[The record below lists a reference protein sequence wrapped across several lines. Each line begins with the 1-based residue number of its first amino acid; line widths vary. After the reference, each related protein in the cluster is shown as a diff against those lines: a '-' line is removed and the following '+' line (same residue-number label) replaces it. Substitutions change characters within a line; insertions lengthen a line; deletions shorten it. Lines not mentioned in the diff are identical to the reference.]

1 MASYDTI
8 GKFYDDVMGDQY
20 ESAKKIYKLI
30 KKFHP
35 KARSVLELGCGTGS
49 YLLHLSGCYKTTG
62 LDISSV
68 MLSIARKKLPK
79 TELYQSGMLEFKFNK
94 KFDVIICMNDTFNH
108 FLKVFDLRRMLLRAY
123 EHLTENGI
131 LIFDIN
137 TEYKL
142 NTLSESPPI
151 IHQFG
156 DNYFITNVSV
166 IRNNIYEWDLRIFEN
181 IENNNYRLYEE
192 LLYERSYTIFQIEK
206 FLTKIFRNVNVFDL
220 NKKRVSSNS
229 ERLHFVC
236 IKN

>member
-1 MASYDTI
+1 MASYDAI
-8 GKFYDDVMGDQY
+8 GKFYDDIMGDQK
-20 ESAKKIYKLI
+20 ESAKQIYKLI

-35 KARSVLELGCGTGS
+35 AAQSVLELGCGTGS
-49 YLLHLSGCYKTTG
+49 YLQHLSRHYNTAG
-62 LDISSV
+62 LDQSSV
-68 MLSIARKKLPK
+68 MLSIAREKLPR
-79 TELYQSGMLEFKFNK
+79 TELYQTGMLEFKFNK
-94 KFDVIICMNDTFNH
+94 RFDVIICMNDTFNH
-108 FLKVFDLRRMLLRAY
+108 FIKVLDIKKLLSKVY
-123 EHLTENGI
+123 EHLAENGVF
-131 LIFDIN
+131 IFDIN

-220 NKKRVSSNS
+220 NKKRVSSTS

>member
-1 MASYDTI
+1 MASYDAI
-8 GKFYDDVMGDQY
+8 GKFYDDIMGDQK
-20 ESAKKIYKLI
+20 ESAKQIHKLI

-35 KARSVLELGCGTGS
+35 AAQSVLELGCGTGS
-49 YLLHLSGCYKTTG
+49 YLQHLSRHYNTAG
-62 LDISSV
+62 LDQSSV
-68 MLSIARKKLPK
+68 MLSIAREKLPK
-79 TELYQSGMLEFKFNK
+79 AELYQTGMLEFKFNK
-94 KFDVIICMNDTFNH
+94 RFDVIICMNDTFNH
-108 FLKVFDLRRMLLRAY
+108 FIKVLDIKKLLLKVY
-123 EHLTENGI
+123 EHLAENGI
-131 LIFDIN
+131 FIFDIN

-220 NKKRVSSNS
+220 NKKRVSSTS

>member
-1 MASYDTI
+1 MASYDAI
-8 GKFYDDVMGDQY
+8 GKFYDDIMGDQK
-20 ESAKKIYKLI
+20 ESAKQIYKLI

-35 KARSVLELGCGTGS
+35 AAQSVLELGCGTGS
-49 YLLHLSGCYKTTG
+49 YLQHLSRHYNTAG
-62 LDISSV
+62 LYQSSV
-68 MLSIARKKLPK
+68 MISIAREKLPR
-79 TELYQSGMLEFKFNK
+79 TELYQTGMREFKFNK
-94 KFDVIICMNDTFNH
+94 SFDVIICMNDTFNH
-108 FLKVFDLRRMLLRAY
+108 FIKVLDIKKLLSKVY
-123 EHLTENGI
+123 EHLAENGVF
-131 LIFDIN
+131 IFDIN

-220 NKKRVSSNS
+220 NKKRVSSTS

>member
-1 MASYDTI
+1 MASYDAI
-8 GKFYDDVMGDQY
+8 GKFYDDIMGDQK
-20 ESAKKIYKLI
+20 ESAKQIYKLI

-35 KARSVLELGCGTGS
+35 AAQSVLELGCGTGS
-49 YLLHLSGCYKTTG
+49 YLQHLSRHYNTAG
-62 LDISSV
+62 LDQSSV
-68 MLSIARKKLPK
+68 MLSIAREKLPR
-79 TELYQSGMLEFKFNK
+79 TELYQTGMLEFKFNK
-94 KFDVIICMNDTFNH
+94 RFDVIICMNDTFNH
-108 FLKVFDLRRMLLRAY
+108 FIKVLDIKKLLLKVY
-123 EHLTENGI
+123 EHLAENGI
-131 LIFDIN
+131 FIFDIN

-220 NKKRVSSNS
+220 NKKRVSSTS

>member
-1 MASYDTI
+1 MASYDAI
-8 GKFYDDVMGDQY
+8 GKFYDDIMGDQK
-20 ESAKKIYKLI
+20 ESAKQIYKLI

-35 KARSVLELGCGTGS
+35 AAQSVLELGCGTGS
-49 YLLHLSGCYKTTG
+49 YLQHLSRHYNTAG
-62 LDISSV
+62 LDQSSV
-68 MLSIARKKLPK
+68 MLSIAREKLPK
-79 TELYQSGMLEFKFNK
+79 AELYQTGMLEFKFNK
-94 KFDVIICMNDTFNH
+94 RFDVIICMNDTFNH
-108 FLKVFDLRRMLLRAY
+108 FIKVLDIKKLLLKVY
-123 EHLTENGI
+123 EHLAENGI
-131 LIFDIN
+131 FIFDIN
-137 TEYKL
+137 TEHKL

-220 NKKRVSSNS
+220 NKKRVSSTS

>member
-1 MASYDTI
+1 MASYDAI
-8 GKFYDDVMGDQY
+8 GKFYDDIMGDQK
-20 ESAKKIYKLI
+20 ESAKQIHKLI

-35 KARSVLELGCGTGS
+35 AAQSVLELGCGTGS
-49 YLLHLSGCYKTTG
+49 YLQHLSRHYNTAG
-62 LDISSV
+62 LDQSSV
-68 MLSIARKKLPK
+68 MLSIAREKLPK
-79 TELYQSGMLEFKFNK
+79 AELYQTGMLEFKFNK
-94 KFDVIICMNDTFNH
+94 RFDVIICMNDTFNH
-108 FLKVFDLRRMLLRAY
+108 FIKVLDIKKLLLKVY
-123 EHLTENGI
+123 EHLAENGI
-131 LIFDIN
+131 FIFDIN
-137 TEYKL
+137 TEHKL

-220 NKKRVSSNS
+220 NKKRVSSTS